1 MKNGRNILI
10 TGGVGFI
17 GSNLAIKLYN
27 EGHNIIIIDNM
38 STANQDTLQLL
49 PKDIKIILL
58 DLGDKNN
65 EKQIENILSQID
77 ICYHLAAAIGVKL
90 IQENPSSTLHNSLNI
105 NNLLF
110 PLFEK
115 YQTRVIYSST
125 SEVYGETEKMTG
137 SSEEDNLSIMP
148 SHKPRGSYACSKL
161 LSEFLIRSYTFP
173 STIVRFFNV
182 VGRGQV
188 STYGHVLPKFIE
200 CAKQNQNIPV
210 YGNGYQ
216 IRSFCDIRDAIEMLS
231 LIKEDKFINELYN
244 IGNDSNRSTI
254 NELAELVKN
263 ILNSESNIIHIPF
276 DKAFSTTF
284 EEIYIRYP
292 DTTKIKK
299 YYTCKYSLKDIIN
312 SLKD

>member
-125 SEVYGETEKMTG
+125 SEVYGET
-137 SSEEDNLSIMP
+137 
-148 SHKPRGSYACSKL
+148 
-161 LSEFLIRSYTFP
+161 
-173 STIVRFFNV
+173 
-182 VGRGQV
+182 V
-188 STYGHVLPKFIE
+188 S
-200 CAKQNQNIPV
+200 
-210 YGNGYQ
+210 
-216 IRSFCDIRDAIEMLS
+216 
-231 LIKEDKFINELYN
+231 
-244 IGNDSNRSTI
+244 
-254 NELAELVKN
+254 
-263 ILNSESNIIHIPF
+263 
-276 DKAFSTTF
+276 
-284 EEIYIRYP
+284 
-292 DTTKIKK
+292 
-299 YYTCKYSLKDIIN
+299 
-312 SLKD
+312 

>member
-1 MKNGRNILI
+1 MKNGLNILI

-17 GSNLAIKLYN
+17 GSNLALKLYN
-27 EGHNIIIIDNM
+27 DGHNIIIIDNM
-38 STANQDTLQLL
+38 STANKQTLDLF
-49 PKDIKIILL
+49 PSDIKVILL
-58 DLGDKNN
+58 DLGDRNN
-65 EKQIENILSQID
+65 QQQIETILSQID
-77 ICYHLAAAIGVKL
+77 VCYHFAAAIGVKL

-115 YQTRVIYSST
+115 YQIRVIYSST
-125 SEVYGETEKMTG
+125 SEVYGETEKITG
-137 SSEEDNLSIMP
+137 SSEEDNLSILP

-161 LSEFLIRSYTFP
+161 MSEFLIRSYTFP
-173 STIVRFFNV
+173 STIIRFFNV

-200 CAKQNQNIPV
+200 CAKENKDIPV
-210 YGNGYQ
+210 YGKGYQ
-216 IRSFCDIRDAIEMLS
+216 VRSFCDIRDAIEMLS
-231 LIKEDKFINELYN
+231 MIKEKEFINQLYN
-244 IGNDSNRSTI
+244 IGNDSNRYTI
-254 NELAELVKN
+254 NELAEQVKD
-263 ILNSESNIIHIPF
+263 ILHSESNIIHIPF
-276 DKAFSTTF
+276 DKAFTTPF

-299 YYTCKYSLKDIIN
+299 YYSCKYSLKDIIN